1 MGSNFTILW
10 AVFCVFRSQKR
21 RLDQVVPKIITVI
34 GGSGFVGTNLCR
46 QLSLKQQDFEIID
59 LRMSH
64 QFPEKCKIADVRDL
78 ESLRAAITGDL
89 VVNLAAVHRDDV
101 RDKSEYQ
108 RTNVDGAENVA
119 QICAEKGIKKIVF
132 TSTVAVYGFASPGTD
147 ETGEV
152 NPFNEYG
159 RTKFEAE
166 EKLRTWQHE
175 SDNSL
180 LIVRPT
186 VIFGEGNRGN
196 VYNLLNQ
203 IASGKFLMVGRG
215 ENKKSMAYIG
225 NIVAFLETCIASDR
239 EYGVFNYVDTPDL
252 TMNELVSQ
260 VRHSLKG
267 KNGVGP
273 RLPYW
278 LGMLLG
284 YVSDAVAK
292 LTGEN
297 LPVSSI
303 RVKKFASS
311 TEFRSSKSSLERFAA
326 PFSLQEGIARTLQS
340 DFVAPDPNKEIFF
353 TE

>member
-1 MGSNFTILW
+1 MKT
-10 AVFCVFRSQKR
+10 K
-21 RLDQVVPKIITVI
+21 ITVI

-46 QLSLKQQDFEIID
+46 QLTLKQQDFEIID
-59 LRMSH
+59 LNMSN
-64 QFPEKCKIADVRDL
+64 QFPEKCKIADVRDA
-78 ESLRAAITGDL
+78 ETLRKTITGDV

-119 QICAEKGIKKIVF
+119 MVCEEKGIDKIVF
-132 TSTVAVYGFASPGTD
+132 TSTVAVYGFAKPGTD
-147 ETGEV
+147 ESGLI

-166 EKLRTWQHE
+166 EKFRKWQAQG
-175 SDNSL
+175 DNSL
-180 LIVRPT
+180 IVVRPT

-196 VYNLLNQ
+196 VFNLLNQ
-203 IASGKFLMVGRG
+203 IASGKFLMVGAG

-225 NIVAFLETCIASDR
+225 NIVAFLETCILTNQK
-239 EYGVFNYVDTPDL
+239 YGVYNYLDTPDL
-252 TMNELVSQ
+252 TMNELVSK
-260 VRHSLKG
+260 VRAKLKG
-267 KNGVGP
+267 RPGVGL

-278 LGMLLG
+278 LGLILG
-284 YVSDAVAK
+284 YAADLIAK
-292 LTGEN
+292 LSGIN

-311 TEFRSSKSSLERFAA
+311 TEFKSAKASLDSFQA
-326 PFSLQEGIARTLQS
+326 PFSLSQGLERTLQS
-340 DFVAPDPNKEIFF
+340 EFTSPEPNREIFF

>member
-1 MGSNFTILW
+1 MAKKITI
-10 AVFCVFRSQKR
+10 
-21 RLDQVVPKIITVI
+21 I

-59 LRMSH
+59 IKMSN
-64 QFPEKCKIADVRDL
+64 QFPEKCKIADVLDV
-78 ESLRAAITGDL
+78 ESLRAAITGDV

-119 QICAEKGIKKIVF
+119 RVCSEKGIKKIVF
-132 TSTVAVYGFASPGTD
+132 TSTVAVYGFAEPGTD
-147 ETGEV
+147 ESGEIK
-152 NPFNEYG
+152 PFNEYG

-166 EKLRTWQHE
+166 ERLRDWQAT
-175 SDNSL
+175 SGNSL

-215 ENKKSMAYIG
+215 DNKKSMAYIG

-239 EYGVFNYVDTPDL
+239 EYGIFNYVDTPDL
-252 TMNELVSQ
+252 TMNQLVSQ
-260 VRHSLKG
+260 VRKTLKG
-267 KNGVGP
+267 KTGVGP

-284 YVSDAVAK
+284 YVADGVAK
-292 LTGEN
+292 LMGKS

-303 RVKKFASS
+303 RVKKFVSS
-311 TEFRSSKSSLERFAA
+311 TEFTSAKNNLNGFKA
-326 PFSLQEGIARTLQS
+326 PFPLFEGLRRTVHS
-340 DFVAPDPNKEIFF
+340 EFIEPDINSEVFF

>member
-1 MGSNFTILW
+1 M
-10 AVFCVFRSQKR
+10 AK
-21 RLDQVVPKIITVI
+21 KITVI

-46 QLSLKQQDFEIID
+46 QFTLKQQDFEIID
-59 LRMSH
+59 LKMSS
-64 QFPEKCKIADVRDL
+64 QFPEKCEIADVRDA
-78 ESLRAAITGDL
+78 ETLRNTITGDV
-89 VVNLAAVHRDDV
+89 VVNLAAVHRDDI

-108 RTNVDGAENVA
+108 RTNVDGAQNVA
-119 QICAEKGIKKIVF
+119 LVCAEKGINKIVF
-132 TSTVAVYGFASPGTD
+132 TSTVAVYGFAEPGTD
-147 ETGEV
+147 ESGPI

-166 EKLRTWQHE
+166 EKLRKWQSQGE
-175 SDNSL
+175 NSL
-180 LIVRPT
+180 IIVRPT

-196 VYNLLNQ
+196 VFNLLDQ

-225 NIVAFLETCIASDR
+225 NIVAFLETCIAT
-239 EYGVFNYVDTPDL
+239 EQKYGVYNYVDTPDL

-260 VRHSLKG
+260 VRAKLKG
-267 KNGVGP
+267 KTGVGP

-278 LGMLLG
+278 LGIILG
-284 YVSDAVAK
+284 YTADLVAK
-292 LTGEN
+292 ITGKN

-311 TEFRSSKSSLERFAA
+311 TEFMSAKTSLDNFRP
-326 PFSLQEGIARTLQS
+326 PFLLSDGVEQTLQS
-340 DFVAPDPNKEIFF
+340 EFIAPDANREIFF

>member
-1 MGSNFTILW
+1 M
-10 AVFCVFRSQKR
+10 AK
-21 RLDQVVPKIITVI
+21 KITVI

-46 QLSLKQQDFEIID
+46 QFTLKQQDFEIID
-59 LRMSH
+59 LKMSN
-64 QFPEKCKIADVRDL
+64 QFPEKCKIADVRDA
-78 ESLRAAITGDL
+78 ETLRNTITGDV

-101 RDKSEYQ
+101 RDNSEYQ

-119 QICAEKGIKKIVF
+119 LVCEEKGIDKLVF
-132 TSTVAVYGFASPGTD
+132 TSTVAVYGFAKPGTD
-147 ETGEV
+147 ETGAI

-166 EKLRTWQHE
+166 EKLRKWYAQGA
-175 SDNSL
+175 NSL
-180 LIVRPT
+180 IIVRPT

-203 IASGKFLMVGRG
+203 IASGKFLMVGKG

-225 NIVAFLETCIASDR
+225 NIVAFLETCITT
-239 EYGVFNYVDTPDL
+239 EQKYGVYNYVDTPDL
-252 TMNELVSQ
+252 TMNDLVSQ
-260 VRHSLKG
+260 VRSKLKG
-267 KNGVGP
+267 KKGVGL

-278 LGMLLG
+278 LGLLLG
-284 YVSDAVAK
+284 YTADFIAQLCGK
-292 LTGEN
+292 N

-311 TEFRSSKSSLERFAA
+311 TEFKSEKASLENFKA
-326 PFSLQEGIARTLQS
+326 PFPLSHGVERTLQS
-340 DFVAPDPNKEIFF
+340 EFISPDPNREIFY

>member
-1 MGSNFTILW
+1 MAIWNEFSNSLKRMSNKVMTKKITI
-10 AVFCVFRSQKR
+10 
-21 RLDQVVPKIITVI
+21 I

-46 QLSLKQQDFEIID
+46 QLALKQQDFEIID
-59 LRMSH
+59 LKISN

-78 ESLRAAITGDL
+78 ESLRTAITGDV

-101 RDKSEYQ
+101 RDKSDYQ

-119 QICAEKGIKKIVF
+119 AACSEKGVKKIVF
-132 TSTVAVYGFASPGTD
+132 TSTVAVYGFAEPGTNEAGRID
-147 ETGEV
+147 
-152 NPFNEYG
+152 PFNEYG
-159 RTKFEAE
+159 RTKYEAE
-166 EKLRTWQHE
+166 EKLRSWQE
-175 SDNSL
+175 ASDNL
-180 LIVRPT
+180 LIIVRPT

-225 NIVAFLETCIASDR
+225 NIVAFLETCIGSDQK
-239 EYGVFNYVDTPDL
+239 YGVFNYSDTPDL
-252 TMNELVSQ
+252 TMNQLVSY
-260 VRHSLKG
+260 VRQTLKG
-267 KNGVGP
+267 KDGVGP

-278 LGMLLG
+278 LGMILG
-284 YVSDAVAK
+284 YLADGVAK
-292 LTGEN
+292 LTGKN

-311 TEFRSSKSSLERFAA
+311 TEFRSAKSNLEGFEA
-326 PFSLQEGIARTLQS
+326 PFRLQDGISRTLQS
-340 DFVAPDPNKEIFF
+340 EFVAPNPAREIFY